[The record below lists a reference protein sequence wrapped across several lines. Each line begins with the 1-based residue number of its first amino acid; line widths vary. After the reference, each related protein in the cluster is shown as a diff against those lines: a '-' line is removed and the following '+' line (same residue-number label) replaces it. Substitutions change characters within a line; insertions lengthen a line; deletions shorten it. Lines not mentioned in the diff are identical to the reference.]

1 VQDEDYDNYTSTQ
14 ESRVSCSFLQ
24 VLLQLVE
31 KGERRPDW
39 K

>member
-1 VQDEDYDNYTSTQ
+1 VQDEDYDNYTNTQ

-24 VLLQLVE
+24 MLQLME